1 MDQNILNDD
10 SFDLFESLDTQ
21 PLLGGTP
28 GQSMP
33 SLGGVNGGAFEE
45 MPILTRPALV
55 GGQGAV
61 ASGGG
66 AGASGAVL
74 GEGGVDLNLH
84 PSGIVPTLQY
94 VTMEIH

>member
-1 MDQNILNDD
+1 MDQNNPNDDENNLNDD

-21 PLLGGTP
+21 PLQGAS

-33 SLGGVNGGAFEE
+33 SLGGAAEGGYGE
-45 MPILTRPALV
+45 MPSLGGGSGPA
-55 GGQGAV
+55 A
-61 ASGGG
+61 AMSGGSAA
-66 AGASGAVL
+66 AGMM

-94 VTMEIH
+94 ALPG